1 MSGTDTPVATPS
13 PGPSGMVVVSKRPG
27 PIQRVRNVWR
37 YRELLRNLVRRE
49 LKVRYKGSILGFVWS
64 LLNPLMYLVVFS
76 LVFAEILRVDIPD
89 YGIFFLSGLLAWN
102 FFSGALGAATGAIVD
117 NAPLVTKVW
126 FPREVLPLAAIGS
139 NIVNFF
145 FQASVLIAGM
155 VVLGHPPGW
164 RFVPALL
171 LAIVVLLVLT
181 TALGLALSAVY
192 VYLRDTKY
200 LVELGLLAWFWM
212 SAVVYPYQQVA
223 ERLGERS
230 SLLLLNPMIPV
241 ITAFQRVFYNP
252 DASLDP
258 PILPPDAG
266 LEWYLR
272 NLAIVGVPSV
282 LLLVL
287 ASYVFGRLEDN
298 LGEEI

>member
-1 MSGTDTPVATPS
+1 MPAIPTEALPVPM
-13 PGPSGMVVVSKRPG
+13 MVSERPG
-27 PIQRVRNVWR
+27 PIRRVRNVWR

-49 LKVRYKGSILGFVWS
+49 LKVRYKGSILGFVWT

-76 LVFAEILRVDIPD
+76 VVFSEILRVQVPD

-102 FFSGALGAATGAIVD
+102 FFSGGLGAATGSIVD

-139 NIVNFF
+139 NIVNFL

-155 VVLGHPPGW
+155 AVLGHAPGW
-164 RFVPALL
+164 RFIPALL

-181 TALGLALSAVY
+181 TALGLALSAAY

-212 SAVVYPYQQVA
+212 SAVVYPYNQVA

-252 DASLDP
+252 PADLQPA
-258 PILPPDAG
+258 ILPPDAG
-266 LEWYLR
+266 LGWYLR
-272 NLAIVGVPSV
+272 NLTIVGVGSV
-282 LLLVL
+282 ALLIG
-287 ASYVFGRLEDN
+287 ASYLFGRLEDN